1 MKYFLGYW
9 IIQLAGIVC
18 CAQDSVHRY
27 TPADQGSSVTF
38 TIKNF
43 GLNTKGSFS
52 GLEGTILF
60 DPKNAASD
68 SFDVSVDA
76 ATINTDNNMRDE
88 HLKQENYFDAAGHP
102 RIRFLST
109 SVAPADKSGHYTITG
124 KLTIKN
130 TTKEIS
136 FPFLATPMGDDYI
149 FTGQFTINRKDFD
162 IGGSNTISNSLTVSL
177 SVLARRQ

>member
-1 MKYFLGYW
+1 MKHFFVLL
-9 IIQLAGIVC
+9 LAGAIGLLPAA
-18 CAQDSVHRY
+18 AQTYIPS
-27 TPADQGSSVTF
+27 DQGSSVTF
-38 TIKNF
+38 EIKNL
-43 GLNTKGSFS
+43 GIKTRGSFS
-52 GLEGTILF
+52 GLEGKILF

-76 ATINTDNNMRDE
+76 ATVNTDNNMRDE
-88 HLKQENYFDAAGHP
+88 HLKKENYFDAAGHP
-102 RIRFLST
+102 RIRFVST
-109 SVAPADKSGHYTITG
+109 SVAPADGSGHYTITG

-149 FTGQFTINRKDFD
+149 FTGRFTINRKDFD

-177 SVLARRQ
+177 SVLARRH